1 MRYTRQTTLTYGKI
15 IYKAIF
21 FVFSTQKLSNLE
33 IRTRQTT
40 LTYMPY
46 LYPAHPSS
54 GVPRSCAESSIVLND
69 TFSSPL
75 LLTLNTPSSFSSS
88 SSSPSGRK
96 RSTAGPVS
104 YTWVARSRSESTS
117 QFTALALNKPSSS
130 FSSSSCISLLAATT
144 EEHSEA
150 KAELM
155 DPRTQEVIALTNG
168 RDTHPK
174 KTSSRNACSP
184 KYPTA
189 SLV

>member
-21 FVFSTQKLSNLE
+21 FVFSTQKSSNLEIRTRQTTLTYGQIIYKAIFFVFFTQKLSNLE

-54 GVPRSCAESSIVLND
+54 GAPRSCAESSIVLND
-69 TFSSPL
+69 TFSSPR

-96 RSTAGPVS
+96 RSTGGPVS
-104 YTWVARSRSESTS
+104 YTRVAGSRSESTS

-130 FSSSSCISLLAATT
+130 FSSCQL
-144 EEHSEA
+144 
-150 KAELM
+150 
-155 DPRTQEVIALTNG
+155 
-168 RDTHPK
+168 
-174 KTSSRNACSP
+174 
-184 KYPTA
+184 
-189 SLV
+189 